1 MPQQNIKCWQWG
13 SLKLPS
19 KFKAYLGFSQAELDK
34 VALLFPEIN
43 NKTNFPT
50 VTTIMQYLLKKVI
63 NKELTESHESD
74 DLDDKLKKQQLLKI
88 TLQNWN
94 LLKEFPSNFEQKIA
108 IIMLKHD
115 MVEPQLEFNPQPKE
129 KGFDQ
134 FYSCFTCHHRHSAK
148 EPHVCTL
155 LTCNCGVRG

>member
-1 MPQQNIKCWQWG
+1 M
-13 SLKLPS
+13 PS
-19 KFKAYLGFSQAELDK
+19 KFKAYLGFSQSDLDT
-34 VALLFPEIN
+34 VSLLFPEIN

-63 NKELTESHESD
+63 NKELTQSHESD
-74 DLDDKLKKQQLLKI
+74 DLDTKLKKQNLLHK

-108 IIMLKHD
+108 IIMLNKE
-115 MVEPQLEFNPQPKE
+115 MVEPQLEFNPTQNE

-134 FYSCFTCHHRHSAK
+134 FYSCFTCKHTHSK
-148 EPHVCTL
+148 TEPHVCTL